1 MHTLNLARLLT
12 LMAFSLITVGCG
24 SLPFFSQPT
33 RVPQPAATV
42 VPLVTPTT
50 TPTPTATT
58 PPTSTPVVALPTV
71 PAAPTVAP
79 TLSALPNLSAVK
91 LTAKDLPSGFQEVA
105 ADARSTMNLT
115 EYALNAMFGK
125 IGAQARVQ
133 NLVVLQHP
141 QRAQVVT
148 TFLLYP
154 LTSEEKTTLETQ
166 LANADNALKAW
177 GSALVGESGVK
188 DAKPLTGVDKFG
200 DKSVGF
206 TTTTQML
213 GVNVRA
219 DAVMIVRGGIVQVA
233 MSFYPEQ
240 VPPAINA
247 VDLAKLCD
255 ARLTSALTGK

>member
-188 DAKPLTGVDKFG
+188 DAKPLTVWT
-200 DKSVGF
+200 SLV
-206 TTTTQML
+206 
-213 GVNVRA
+213 
-219 DAVMIVRGGIVQVA
+219 
-233 MSFYPEQ
+233 
-240 VPPAINA
+240 INRWGLPQRRKCW
-247 VDLAKLCD
+247 V
-255 ARLTSALTGK
+255 